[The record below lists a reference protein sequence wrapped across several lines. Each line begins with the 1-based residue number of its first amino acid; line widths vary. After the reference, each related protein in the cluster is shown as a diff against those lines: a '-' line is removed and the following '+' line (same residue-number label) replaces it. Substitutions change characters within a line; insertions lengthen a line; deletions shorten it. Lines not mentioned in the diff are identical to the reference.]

1 MAKIIGNVS
10 IVKHPTTGEHV
21 QSDTMVNL
29 YVANAHAIVAER
41 EIKKEA
47 ARKAREKRN
56 REGVKSPLWAY
67 IDENTRGK
75 LAQLAK

>member
-1 MAKIIGNVS
+1 MAKIVGNVN
-10 IVKHPTTGEHV
+10 IVKHPTTGEHI

-29 YVANAHAIVAER
+29 YVANAHAIVAEK

-56 REGVKSPLWAY
+56 KEGVKSPLWMY
-67 IDENTRGK
+67 IDKSTRRK
-75 LAQLAK
+75 LAQVAK